1 MMVTLGAEDQWT
13 YDETTG
19 SWIPKSN
26 TDPNTLN
33 LSYYWETM
41 GFKTGSG
48 GSSSSSNSGAA
59 CIDTSN
65 WTLSLDPTT
74 GKCYSVCAAG
84 NQAIEVD
91 PKECRSLI
99 PKRPASTGTGTGTGD
114 QKPKEVKE
122 VNWMTQK
129 TIIDG
134 LPNWVVV
141 VGGAALAAVV
151 LNN

>member
-1 MMVTLGAEDQWT
+1 MMVTLGNDSSTADLSYVFEALGIG
-13 YDETTG
+13 TG
-19 SWIPKSN
+19 SDS
-26 TDPNTLN
+26 
-33 LSYYWETM
+33 
-41 GFKTGSG
+41 GS
-48 GSSSSSNSGAA
+48 GSSSDPCNN
-59 CIDTSN
+59 TSN
-65 WTLSLDPTT
+65 WSLSLDPTT

-84 NQAIEVD
+84 YQAIEVD

-99 PKRPASTGTGTGTGD
+99 PRRPASTGTGTGGQTP
-114 QKPKEVKE
+114 QQ

-129 TIIDG
+129 TIISG

>member
-1 MMVTLGAEDQWT
+1 MMVTLGNDSSTAD
-13 YDETTG
+13 
-19 SWIPKSN
+19 
-26 TDPNTLN
+26 
-33 LSYYWETM
+33 LSYVFEAF
-41 GFKTGSG
+41 GIGTGSG
-48 GSSSSSNSGAA
+48 GDPCS
-59 CIDTSN
+59 DTSK

-74 GKCYSVCAAG
+74 GKCYTVCAAG
-84 NQAIEVD
+84 DKAFEVD

-99 PKRPASTGTGTGTGD
+99 PKRPASTGTGGQTP
-114 QKPKEVKE
+114 QQ

-129 TIIDG
+129 TIISG